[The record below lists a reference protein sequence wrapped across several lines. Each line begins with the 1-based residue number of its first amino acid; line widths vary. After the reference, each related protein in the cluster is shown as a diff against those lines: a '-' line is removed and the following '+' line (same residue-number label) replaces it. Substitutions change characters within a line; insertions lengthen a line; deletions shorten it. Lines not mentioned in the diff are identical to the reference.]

1 MLFRSAMIVTRS
13 PLRISLGGG
22 GTDLPS
28 FYEQE
33 DGYVISAA
41 IDKYVYTSVIR
52 PFEKGIYL
60 KYSEHEHVDFVDEI
74 KHSII
79 RETMR
84 TVGFSEPQIEV
95 TTLADVPAGTGL
107 GSSSAFTASLLM
119 ALNQY
124 KRLSIGKEVLAKEAC
139 RIEIDILEQPI
150 GKQDQYASVYGGLK
164 ELKFLRDGSVDVSM
178 LPINADTINDL
189 EDNLLLFF
197 TGYSRNANDILQQ
210 QDDRTKLADS
220 DMMTNLRFVKHLGYE
235 TRNTLC
241 NGDMKTFA
249 KIMNEHWEYKQA
261 RSSNMS
267 NECINEWYRLGLKN
281 GALGGKLVGA
291 GGGGFIM
298 FYADDKRKLCNAM
311 TSAGL
316 SEMRFKFDFAGTTL
330 VMGETI

>member
-1 MLFRSAMIVTRS
+1 MIVTRS

-124 KRLSIGKEVLAKEAC
+124 KRLSIGKEALAKEAC

-249 KIMNEHWEYKQA
+249 K
-261 RSSNMS
+261 S
-267 NECINEWYRLGLKN
+267 
-281 GALGGKLVGA
+281 
-291 GGGGFIM
+291 
-298 FYADDKRKLCNAM
+298 
-311 TSAGL
+311 
-316 SEMRFKFDFAGTTL
+316 
-330 VMGETI
+330 